1 MKYYICR
8 RGKPDFVCQA
18 QHVTDAIIIYWLAT
32 LETPKPNYQIHQ
44 GRRRQSKVITSA
56 AAYWRL
62 NVEMQA
68 ALADVLEATLPEQTY
83 TEFCEQVVNIGRI
96 LGR

>member
-1 MKYYICR
+1 MA
-8 RGKPDFVCQA
+8 PTMA
-18 QHVTDAIIIYWLAT
+18 DAIVIYWLAT

-68 ALADVLEATLPEQTY
+68 ALADVMEATLPEKQY
-83 TEFCEQVVNIGRI
+83 SEFCEQAVNIGRI
-96 LGR
+96 LEK